1 MLPHAVAVAPDVD
14 DVAVVEQPVDERG
27 GHDLVAEEV
36 PALLEALVGGEDG
49 GGDPC
54 ARHWQ
59 AERCRAR
66 IQLLRTLLRA
76 AVSGLLCSGEWLSS
90 SRSTSVA
97 RIPNLILP
105 PSQLMYEAIRAAL
118 ASDDFSLIEQ
128 FEVPGRAARHG
139 PIPPF
144 LFGSAVGNYIRDAF
158 KSPPWRHQTDA
169 LTALGHG
176 ENVVVS
182 TGTASGKSLIFRAL
196 AFHKLLEA
204 PDSRIA
210 VFYPLK
216 ALAADQID
224 GWQKMAVDLG
234 LGANII
240 GRIDGSVPVQMRE
253 QVLRDARIVVMTPD
267 VCHAW
272 FMSRLS
278 LPIVRTFLRQLS
290 TVVLDEAH
298 TLEGVFGSSFA
309 FLVRRMMAARNHL
322 LREQPIIRPLQIV
335 AATATIADPGKH
347 LKRLTGKDYLV
358 VDHDADG
365 SPRHPRL
372 VAHVGCPDRGVR
384 TAKTLQQLLL
394 ANGRAGGFITF
405 LDSRKGVEGLAL
417 AHADEPTPTD
427 PDELIE
433 NAAVLP
439 YRAGYS
445 THDRRL
451 IEEKLRSGQIRGVV
465 STSALEL
472 GIDIPH
478 LHVGLNIGHPPSRKA
493 YLQRLGR
500 VGRSAPGAFLLI
512 APALAFRRNGTT
524 FQEYHDMAVEP
535 SYLYLDNR
543 FMQYAHSRCLSR
555 ELEALQASSATPTRV
570 AWPIGFK
577 DMHKI
582 AQPGGNRPPEYDGI
596 AMLGG
601 DQPHYGYPLRNVG
614 EVNFKIKVHTDAPP
628 IGDVSHLQ
636 ALREC
641 YPGATYLH
649 LTRAHRVVAW
659 HTRSSSEPFIR
670 VKQFRSLGRT
680 RPMIDKWVNAGIT
693 PVDICASNYRAGKN
707 GFLVECN
714 LQITE
719 KVTGYVNERTDTRS
733 FYSELEQRDP
743 NMRSY
748 SRNFRTTGV
757 VLCINHEWFR
767 GLRKQVFVDRLRE
780 VFLREYSISPN
791 DVGTAATRVSVRG
804 HDGSSVRGRAVC
816 VYDETYGSLRLTEKL
831 FTDFESILSRLQKA
845 VAVEPGETDIEP
857 TVRRIREQA
866 DGFGRLTFED
876 DGTPEVKGS
885 EYVFT
890 PDSIVC
896 YRLGGPVSTDVRV
909 VQPTIME
916 GELRYQI
923 EGLGDKAT
931 KRWVLASQLE
941 PSADASSWSKALW
954 NCETEEYED
963 D

>member
-1 MLPHAVAVAPDVD
+1 
-14 DVAVVEQPVDERG
+14 
-27 GHDLVAEEV
+27 
-36 PALLEALVGGEDG
+36 
-49 GGDPC
+49 
-54 ARHWQ
+54 
-59 AERCRAR
+59 
-66 IQLLRTLLRA
+66 
-76 AVSGLLCSGEWLSS
+76 
-90 SRSTSVA
+90 
-97 RIPNLILP
+97 
-105 PSQLMYEAIRAAL
+105 MYDAIRAAL
-118 ASDDFSLIEQ
+118 ATDDFDVVERFDI
-128 FEVPGRAARHG
+128 PGQAARHG

-144 LFGSAVGNYIRDAF
+144 LSSSAMGRYLRTAFGH
-158 KSPPWRHQTDA
+158 PLWRHQSDA
-169 LTALGHG
+169 LTALGQG
-176 ENVVVS
+176 KNVVVS
-182 TGTASGKSLIFRAL
+182 TGTASGKSLIFRTL

-204 PDSRIA
+204 PDSRVA

-224 GWQKMAVDLG
+224 GWQKMAADLG
-234 LGANII
+234 LGAGII
-240 GRIDGSVPVQMRE
+240 GRIDGSVQMQARE
-253 QVLRDARIVVMTPD
+253 QVLQDARIVVMTPD

-272 FMSRLS
+272 LMSRLS
-278 LPIVRTFLRQLS
+278 LSPVRSFLRQLS

-309 FLVRRMMAARNHL
+309 FLIRRMIAARNHL
-322 LREQPIIRPLQIV
+322 LQNEPIIRPPQIV
-335 AATATIADPGKH
+335 AATATIADPGEH
-347 LKRLTGKDYLV
+347 LKRLTGKNFVV
-358 VDHDADG
+358 VDHAADG
-365 SPRHPRL
+365 SPRHSRL
-372 VAHVGCPDRGVR
+372 VAHLRCPDRGIR
-384 TAKTLQQLLL
+384 TARALQQLLL
-394 ANGRAGGFITF
+394 ANGRTGGFITF

-417 AHADEPTPTD
+417 ALADGSTSAD
-427 PDELIE
+427 AAELID

-439 YRAGYS
+439 YRAGY
-445 THDRRL
+445 DADERRR
-451 IEEKLRSGQIRGVV
+451 IEDKLRSGQLRGVV

-500 VGRSAPGAFLLI
+500 VGRSAPGAFLI
-512 APALAFRRNGTT
+512 VAPALAFRRNGTT
-524 FQEYHDMAVEP
+524 LREYHDLAVEP

-555 ELEALQASSATPTRV
+555 ELEALQAPAVTPTRV
-570 AWPIGFK
+570 AWPAGFK

-582 AQPGGNRPPEYDGI
+582 AQPGGDRPPEYDGI

-614 EVNFKIKVHTDAPP
+614 EVNFKIKVHTDAQA
-628 IGDVSHLQ
+628 IGDVSHPQ

-649 LTRAHRVVAW
+649 LTRAYRVAAW
-659 HTRSSSEPFIR
+659 HTRSSAEPFIR
-670 VKQFRSLGRT
+670 VKQFPSLGRT
-680 RPMIDKWVNAGIT
+680 KPMIDKWVNTGIT
-693 PVDICASNYRAGKN
+693 PVDICASNYRAGEN

-714 LQITE
+714 MQITE
-719 KVTGYVNERTDTRS
+719 KVTGYVNERTDVRM
-733 FYSELEQRDP
+733 FYSDLEQHDP

-757 VLCINHEWFR
+757 VLCINQEWFR
-767 GLRKQVFVDRLRE
+767 GLQKREFVDRLRE

-804 HDGSSVRGRAVC
+804 HDGSSIRGRAVC

-845 VAVEPGETDIEP
+845 VVFEPGETDIEQI
-857 TVRRIREQA
+857 VRRIREQA
-866 DGFGRLTFED
+866 DGFGRSMLD
-876 DGTPEVKGS
+876 DDEMPEVRGS

-890 PDSIVC
+890 PGSLVC
-896 YRLGGPVSTDVRV
+896 HRLKGPVSIDVRI
-909 VQPTIME
+909 VQPTIMD
-916 GELRYQI
+916 GELMYQI
-923 EGLGDKAT
+923 KKMGDRAT

-941 PSADASSWSKALW
+941 PSADASAWSKALW
-954 NCETEEYED
+954 NCETEEFED